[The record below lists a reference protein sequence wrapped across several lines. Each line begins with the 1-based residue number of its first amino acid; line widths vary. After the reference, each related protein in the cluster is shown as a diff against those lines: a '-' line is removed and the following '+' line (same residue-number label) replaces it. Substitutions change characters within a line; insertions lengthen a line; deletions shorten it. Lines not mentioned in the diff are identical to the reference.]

1 MLGLFEDRGQ
11 GHMKRLRW
19 RLILVMVLAA
29 MLCQDRPTAH
39 AADEYPVKAAFIS
52 HFAEFVEWPSDA
64 FADSKAPLAIGI
76 LGADPFH
83 GALEK
88 AVAGKTVSGHPLVVR
103 HFSSIDDLEPCQI
116 LFVASE
122 CQDDFATA
130 QQRMG
135 NRSVLTVGEWES
147 FPSMGGV
154 IRLFTENNHI
164 RFDINRG
171 AAERARLRISA
182 KLLKLARAILN

>member
-1 MLGLFEDRGQ
+1 MPGLFQDRGQ
-11 GHMKRLRW
+11 DRMKRLRW
-19 RLILVMVLAA
+19 RLILLMVLAVV
-29 MLCQDRPTAH
+29 LCQDRPTAH

-52 HFAEFVEWPSDA
+52 HFAEFVEWPADA
-64 FADSKAPLAIGI
+64 FSNPKAPLEIGV

-83 GALEK
+83 GALER
-88 AVAGKTVSGHPLVVR
+88 AIAGKTVGGHPLVVR
-103 HFSSIDDLEPCQI
+103 HFSSIDDLEPCHI
-116 LFVASE
+116 LFIAAE
-122 CQDDFATA
+122 RQDDFASA

-135 NRSVLTVGEWES
+135 NHAVLTVGEWES

-164 RFDINRG
+164 RFDINRA

>member
-1 MLGLFEDRGQ
+1 MPGLFQDRGQ
-11 GHMKRLRW
+11 DRMKRLRW
-19 RLILVMVLAA
+19 RLILLMVLAVV
-29 MLCQDRPTAH
+29 LCQDRPTAH

-64 FADSKAPLAIGI
+64 FSNPKAPLDIGI
-76 LGADPFH
+76 LGKDPFQ

-88 AVAGKTVSGHPLVVR
+88 AVAGKSVNGHPLVVH
-103 HFSSIDDLEPCQI
+103 HFSCVDDMEPCQI
-116 LFVASE
+116 LFVANDS
-122 CQDDFATA
+122 QDDFATVE
-130 QQRMG
+130 QRMG
-135 NRSVLTVGEWES
+135 KRSVLTIGEWEA

-164 RFDINRG
+164 RFDINRA
-171 AAERARLRISA
+171 AAERAKLRISA

>member
-11 GHMKRLRW
+11 GRMKRLRW
-19 RLILVMVLAA
+19 RLILLMVLAA
-29 MLCQDRPTAH
+29 ILCQDRPAAR

-52 HFAEFVEWPSDA
+52 HFAEFVEWPADA
-64 FADSKAPLAIGI
+64 FSNPKAPLEIGV

-83 GALEK
+83 GALER
-88 AVAGKTVSGHPLVVR
+88 AIAGKTVGGHPLVVR
-103 HFSSIDDLEPCQI
+103 HFSSIDDLEPCHI
-116 LFVASE
+116 LFIAAE
-122 CQDDFATA
+122 RQDDFAAA

-135 NRSVLTVGEWES
+135 NHAVLTVAEWES
-147 FPSMGGV
+147 FPSNGGV
-154 IRLFTENNHI
+154 IRLFTDGNHI